1 MAKVKNPT
9 LPSASGLKPI
19 RPALNPQSRENQMIS
34 LAVDL
39 VEQRLRDGTASA
51 QETVHYLK
59 LASTKAKLESE
70 RAQLENELIRAKI
83 QSLRDQADIK
93 KLYNDAIDAMRRY
106 SGHGNGSEEQ
116 EQEYNE
122 Y

>member
-1 MAKVKNPT
+1 MAKVKNT
-9 LPSASGLKPI
+9 TSPSASGLKPI

-106 SGHGNGSEEQ
+106 SGHGNGSDEQ

>member
-9 LPSASGLKPI
+9 PPSASSLKPI

-93 KLYNDAIDAMRRY
+93 KLYSDAIDAMRRY

>member
-9 LPSASGLKPI
+9 SPSASGLKPI

-116 EQEYNE
+116 EQKYNE